1 MRRATTVA
9 CRTPAA
15 ARTGGRPSPV
25 AAEEPAAATAPPD
38 LARTSRLGHRFAPRP
53 STLTPAPVP
62 PVQPLGGEG
71 SEEEEEEGRQDE
83 VRHDEARGERSAPRR
98 EGLPFGGILPPL
110 PPAAAPPRTTA
121 PPPDIRPI
129 LPENLDPISRLHDA
143 LGSEEAADRFLGQ
156 SLLAQRRAQNEHR
169 SLGSAHEARTVAA
182 TADPHVPFTAS
193 SDQLRGEPGF
203 FHPGTGPTSRQRLI
217 GQLTSSVGLVP
228 RPTEPLGK
236 AQLHAEPTH
245 LLLQT
250 ASTSRLTETQ
260 RGLPTGVSRRLC
272 TTGICGDL
280 FGADADRHRRVRAI
294 ADPERLHL
302 FTPGEPPLHAAPHDL
317 LRPTLPGP
325 AALER
330 RTAPPPPVASLPAPV
345 PADDR
350 LGAFRHATV
359 LLHNRLRENGSSE
372 RSAAVLEA
380 FERAHERLAGPA
392 DPERAFHQGL
402 GSLVAAAR
410 GAEPFRT
417 PARRLPTLEP
427 ELRPEVLAERRKRK
441 SEEERPGRKER
452 PLKRS
457 APGSSAGPLPDDD
470 EKAV

>member
-1 MRRATTVA
+1 MRRTTAVA
-9 CRTPAA
+9 RRTPAA
-15 ARTGGRPSPV
+15 ARTGDRPSPL
-25 AAEEPAAATAPPD
+25 AAEEPAAATARPD

-53 STLTPAPVP
+53 SAFAPAPAP

-71 SEEEEEEGRQDE
+71 SEEEEGRP
-83 VRHDEARGERSAPRR
+83 DEARGERSAPRR
-98 EGLPFGGILPPL
+98 EELPFGGILPPL

-121 PPPDIRPI
+121 PPPDIRSL
-129 LPENLDPISRLHDA
+129 LPENLDPISRLHGA

-169 SLGSAHEARTVAA
+169 NLGPAHDLRTVAA
-182 TADPHVPFTAS
+182 TADPDVPFTAS
-193 SDQLRGEPGF
+193 SDQLRGRRGF
-203 FHPGTGPTSRQRLI
+203 FHPGTDATSRQRQI
-217 GQLTSSVGLVP
+217 AQLATSVGLVP

-245 LLLQT
+245 LLQQT
-250 ASTSRLTETQ
+250 APTSRLTETQ

-280 FGADADRHRRVRAI
+280 FRADADRHRRVRAI

-302 FTPGEPPLHAAPHDL
+302 FPPNEPPLRAAPQDL

-325 AALER
+325 AALES
-330 RTAPPPPVASLPAPV
+330 RTAPPPPVASSPAPV
-345 PADDR
+345 PADER
-350 LGAFRHATV
+350 LPAFHQATAA
-359 LLHNRLRENGSSE
+359 LHNRLREHSSRE
-372 RSAAVLEA
+372 RSAALLEA
-380 FERAHERLAGPA
+380 HERARERLAGAA
-392 DPERAFHQGL
+392 DPERTFHQGL

-417 PARRLPTLEP
+417 PARLLPTLEP
-427 ELRPEVLAERRKRK
+427 ELRPEVPAGRRKRTR
-441 SEEERPGRKER
+441 EEERPRRGER

-457 APGSSAGPLPDDD
+457 ASGSSVDPFRDDD
-470 EKAV
+470 ERRE